1 MRVLLIGGTMFIGK
15 RLVARL
21 LDAGHE
27 ITLFHRKAAHPF
39 GPEVRSVVGDRN
51 DALSVRSALA
61 GLHFDAV
68 YDLAYDW
75 ERGTTGPQVE
85 ATAKAVP
92 GDLSRYIFIS
102 SVAAYGAGLNR
113 DSLNHDP
120 LNHDSLNHG
129 EDDPLAAD
137 SDSNQYV
144 RNKAMSERAL
154 FRMHRESQFPAVTM
168 RPPFVYGPENPFYR
182 EAFFWDRI
190 RNDRPVI
197 VPGDGKRLMQFVYVD
212 DLVTACCNA
221 LENPAAVGRAF
232 NVACEKAVTQAE
244 LVSEF
249 ARAAGKQA
257 SIVYVPREII
267 ERSGGNVFRDPLYF
281 GEYYDVPSITE
292 TVDRVQR
299 LLGVELTAFAT
310 GLRETYQWYAG
321 RPAQRSADFSFED
334 KLLREAAAA

>member
-39 GPEVRSVVGDRN
+39 GSEVRSVVGDRN
-51 DALSVRSALA
+51 DGASVRSALA
-61 GLHFDAV
+61 GQHFDAV
-68 YDLAYDW
+68 YDIAYDW
-75 ERGTTGPQVE
+75 ERGTTGAQVE

-92 GDLSRYIFIS
+92 GDLSRYIFMS
-102 SVAAYGAGLNR
+102 SVAAYGNG
-113 DSLNHDP
+113 
-120 LNHDSLNHG
+120 LNHG
-129 EDDPLAAD
+129 EDDLLAPD
-137 SDSNQYV
+137 SDSNDYI

-221 LENPAAVGRAF
+221 LDNPAAVGRAF
-232 NVACEKAVTQAE
+232 NVACENPVMQTALVT
-244 LVSEF
+244 EF

-267 ERSGGNVFRDPLYF
+267 ERSGGSAFRDPLYF
-281 GEYYDVPSITE
+281 GEYYDVHSITE
-292 TVDRVQR
+292 VVDRVQR
-299 LLGVELTAFAT
+299 LLGVELTPFAS
-310 GLRETYQWYAG
+310 GLRETYRWYAG
-321 RPAQRSADFSFED
+321 RPAQRSADFSFDD

>member
-21 LDAGHE
+21 LKAGHE

-39 GPEVRSVVGDRN
+39 GADVRSVVGDRN
-51 DALSVRSALA
+51 DALSVRGALA
-61 GLHFDAV
+61 GRHFDAV
-68 YDLAYDW
+68 YDIAYDW

-92 GDLSRYIFIS
+92 GDLSRYIFMS
-102 SVAAYGAGLNR
+102 SVAAYGDG
-113 DSLNHDP
+113 
-120 LNHDSLNHG
+120 LNHG
-129 EDDPLAAD
+129 EDDPLAPD
-137 SDSNQYV
+137 TDSNDYV

-190 RNDRPVI
+190 RNDRPII

-232 NVACEKAVTQAE
+232 NVACENPVTQRE

-249 ARAAGKQA
+249 ASAAGKQA

-267 ERSGGNVFRDPLYF
+267 ERNGGNVFRDPLYF
-281 GEYYDVPSITE
+281 GEYYDLPSITE
-292 TVDRVQR
+292 AVGRVQR
-299 LLGVELTAFAT
+299 VLGVDLTAFGS
-310 GLRETYQWYAG
+310 GLRETYRWYAG
-321 RPAQRSADFSFED
+321 RPAQRSADFSFDD
-334 KLLREAAAA
+334 KLLRAAAAA

>member
-1 MRVLLIGGTMFIGK
+1 MRVLFIGGTMFIGK

-51 DALSVRSALA
+51 DAFSVRSALA
-61 GLHFDAV
+61 GRHFDAV
-68 YDLAYDW
+68 YDIAYDW

-92 GDLSRYIFIS
+92 GDPSRYIFMS
-102 SVAAYGAGLNR
+102 SVAAYGSG
-113 DSLNHDP
+113 
-120 LNHDSLNHG
+120 LNHG

-137 SDSNQYV
+137 SDANDYI

-190 RNDRPVI
+190 RNERPVI

-232 NVACEKAVTQAE
+232 NVACVNPVTQAE
-244 LVSEF
+244 LVREF
-249 ARAAGKQA
+249 ASAAGKQA
-257 SIVYVPREII
+257 RIAYVPREII

-281 GEYYDVPSITE
+281 GEYYDVHSITE
-292 TVDRVQR
+292 VVERVQR
-299 LLGVELTAFAT
+299 LLGVELTPFAS
-310 GLRETYQWYAG
+310 GLRETYRWYVG
-321 RPAQRSADFSFED
+321 RPPLRSADFSLDD
-334 KLLREAAAA
+334 KLVREAAVA

>member
-1 MRVLLIGGTMFIGK
+1 MFIGK

-51 DALSVRSALA
+51 DADSARSALA
-61 GLHFDAV
+61 GQHFDAV
-68 YDLAYDW
+68 YDIAYDW
-75 ERGTTGPQVE
+75 ERGTTGAQVE

-92 GDLSRYIFIS
+92 GDLSRYIFMS
-102 SVAAYGAGLNR
+102 SVAAYGSG
-113 DSLNHDP
+113 
-120 LNHDSLNHG
+120 LNHG
-129 EDDPLAAD
+129 EDDPLAPD
-137 SDSNQYV
+137 SDANDYI

-182 EAFFWDRI
+182 EAFFWDRF
-190 RNDRPVI
+190 RNDRPII

-221 LENPAAVGRAF
+221 LENPAAVGHAF
-232 NVACEKAVTQAE
+232 NVACEKAVTQTE

-249 ARAAGKQA
+249 ARAADKQA
-257 SIVYVPREII
+257 RIVHVPREII
-267 ERSGGNVFRDPLYF
+267 ERNGGSVFRDPLYF
-281 GEYYDVPSITE
+281 GEYYDVHSITE
-292 TVDRVQR
+292 RVERVQR
-299 LLGVELTAFAT
+299 VLGVELTPFAS
-310 GLRETYQWYAG
+310 GLRETYRWYVG
-321 RPAQRSADFSFED
+321 RPALRSADFSFED

>member
-39 GPEVRSVVGDRN
+39 GPDVRSAVGDRN
-51 DALSVRSALA
+51 DAASVRSALA
-61 GLHFDAV
+61 GRHFDAV
-68 YDLAYDW
+68 YDIAYDW

-85 ATAKAVP
+85 ATANAVP

-102 SVAAYGAGLNR
+102 SVAAYGAGLN
-113 DSLNHDP
+113 
-120 LNHDSLNHG
+120 HG
-129 EDDPLAAD
+129 EDDPLAPD
-137 SDSNQYV
+137 SDSNDYV

-190 RNDRPVI
+190 RKDRPIV

-212 DLVTACCNA
+212 DLVTACCKA

-232 NVACEKAVTQAE
+232 NVACETAVTQTE

-249 ARAAGKQA
+249 ARAADKQA

-267 ERSGGNVFRDPLYF
+267 ERNGGNVLRDPLYF
-281 GEYYDVPSITE
+281 GEYYDVHSITE
-292 TVDRVQR
+292 RVERVQR
-299 LLGVELTAFAT
+299 VLGVELTPFAT
-310 GLRETYQWYAG
+310 GLRETYRWYAG
-321 RPAQRSADFSFED
+321 RPALRSADFSFDD
-334 KLLREAAAA
+334 KLLLEAAAA

>member
-27 ITLFHRKAAHPF
+27 ITLFHRKASHPF
-39 GPEVRSVVGDRN
+39 GPDVRSVVGDRN
-51 DALSVRSALA
+51 DAGSICSALA

-68 YDLAYDW
+68 YDIAYDI
-75 ERGTTGPQVE
+75 ERGTTGAQVE

-92 GDLSRYIFIS
+92 GDLSRYIFMS
-102 SVAAYGAGLNR
+102 SVAAYGDGF
-113 DSLNHDP
+113 
-120 LNHDSLNHG
+120 NHG
-129 EDDPLAAD
+129 EDDPLAPD
-137 SDSNQYV
+137 TDPNPYV

-154 FRMHRESQFPAVTM
+154 FRMHREAQFPAVTL

-190 RNDRPVI
+190 RSDRPIV

-221 LENPAAVGRAF
+221 LENPQAVGRAF
-232 NVACEKAVTQAE
+232 NVACEKPVTQTE
-244 LVSEF
+244 LVTEF

-257 SIVYVPREII
+257 RIVYVPREII
-267 ERSGGNVFRDPLYF
+267 ERNGGSVFSEPLYF
-281 GEYYDVPSITE
+281 GEFYDLHSITGV
-292 TVDRVQR
+292 VDRVQR
-299 LLGVELTAFAT
+299 LLGVELTPFAS
-310 GLRETYQWYAG
+310 GLRETYLWYVG
-321 RPAQRSADFSFED
+321 RPPLRTADFSFED

>member
-15 RLVARL
+15 TLVARL

-27 ITLFHRKAAHPF
+27 ITLFHRKAEHPF
-39 GPEVRSVVGDRN
+39 GPDVRSVVGNRN

-61 GLHFDAV
+61 GRQFDAV
-68 YDLAYDW
+68 CDIAYDW

-92 GDLSRYIFIS
+92 GPLSRYIFMS
-102 SVAAYGAGLNR
+102 SVAAYGHG
-113 DSLNHDP
+113 
-120 LNHDSLNHG
+120 LNHG
-129 EDDPLAAD
+129 EDDALAPDTDAND
-137 SDSNQYV
+137 YV

-190 RNDRPVI
+190 RNDRPII

-212 DLVTACCNA
+212 DLVTACCHA

-232 NVACEKAVTQAE
+232 NVACETAVTQTE
-244 LVSEF
+244 LVTEF
-249 ARAAGKQA
+249 ASAAGKPA

-267 ERSGGNVFRDPLYF
+267 ERNGGNAFRDPLYF
-281 GEYYDVPSITE
+281 GEYYDLPSITE
-292 TVDRVQR
+292 TVDSVQR
-299 LLGVELTAFAT
+299 VLGVQLTPFAS
-310 GLRETYQWYAG
+310 GLRETYRWYSA
-321 RPAQRSADFSFED
+321 RPAQRSADFSFDD

>member
-51 DALSVRSALA
+51 DAVSVRSALA
-61 GLHFDAV
+61 GQHFDAV
-68 YDLAYDW
+68 YDIAYDM
-75 ERGTTGPQVE
+75 ERGTAGAQVE
-85 ATAKAVP
+85 ATAKAIP
-92 GDLSRYIFIS
+92 GDLSRYIFMS
-102 SVAAYGAGLNR
+102 SVAAYGEGM
-113 DSLNHDP
+113 NHV
-120 LNHDSLNHG
+120 
-129 EDDPLAAD
+129 EDDDLAPD
-137 SDSNQYV
+137 TESNDYV

-190 RNDRPVI
+190 RKDRPIV
-197 VPGDGKRLMQFVYVD
+197 VPGDGKRLMHFVYVD

-232 NVACEKAVTQAE
+232 NVACESAVTQTE
-244 LVSEF
+244 LVREF
-249 ARAAGKQA
+249 ASAAGKQA

-267 ERSGGNVFRDPLYF
+267 ERNGGSVFREPLYF
-281 GEYYDVPSITE
+281 GEFYDVHSITE
-292 TVDRVQR
+292 VVDRVQR
-299 LLGVELTAFAT
+299 VLGVELTPFT
-310 GLRETYQWYAG
+310 KGLRETYRWYAG
-321 RPAQRSADFSFED
+321 RPALRTADFSFED